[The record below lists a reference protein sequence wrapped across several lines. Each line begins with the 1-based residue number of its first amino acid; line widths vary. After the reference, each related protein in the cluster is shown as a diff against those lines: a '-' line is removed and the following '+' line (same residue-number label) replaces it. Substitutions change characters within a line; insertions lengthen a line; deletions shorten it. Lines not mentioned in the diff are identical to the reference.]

1 MMAINMEREPVAGDL
16 LAADVAAIAKID
28 AVSKILEVACR
39 TTGMGFAVVAR
50 VTGERWVACAVRDE
64 IQFGLQPGGELKI
77 ETTICHEVRSER
89 RAVIIDDVAQDEI
102 YRGHPTPAMYGF
114 KSYISIPIIRT
125 DGSFFGTL
133 CAIDPSPAK
142 LNTPATIDM
151 FTLFAE
157 LIAVHLDNQERLVA
171 AQSALQAEREN
182 AELREQFIAVLG
194 HDLRNP
200 LASISGCVDV
210 LRMAPKEKQAS
221 ALGIMQK
228 SVRRMSGLI
237 SDVLDFA
244 RARLGEGLDLNCNVE
259 PLVHALEQVIAELQ
273 YAWPNRI
280 IETQMTLDE
289 PVYCDSSRIAQLLS
303 NLLANALTH
312 GRADGP
318 VAVNA
323 SNRSGVFELSVTNTG
338 NPIPAAAQECLF
350 QPYTRATISP
360 NQQGL
365 GLGLY
370 IASEIA
376 RAHNGTLDFRSST
389 DRTCFIL
396 RMPSQQKAT
405 ELLK

>member
-1 MMAINMEREPVAGDL
+1 MVRDL
-16 LAADVAAIAKID
+16 LAADVAAIGKID

-39 TTGMGFAVVAR
+39 STGMGFAVIAR

-77 ETTICHEVRSER
+77 ETTFCNTVRSER
-89 RAVIIDDVAQDEI
+89 HPVIIDDVAQNEN
-102 YRGHPTPAMYGF
+102 YSYHPIPAMYGF
-114 KSYISIPIIRT
+114 RSYISIPVIRA

-133 CAIDPSPAK
+133 CAIDPNPAK
-142 LNTPATIDM
+142 VNTPSIIDM

-157 LIAVHLDNQERLVA
+157 LIAAHLDNQERLVA
-171 AQSALQAEREN
+171 AQTALQNERKT

-200 LASISGCVDV
+200 LASISSGMDV
-210 LRMAPKEKQAS
+210 LRVAPKEKQAS
-221 ALGIMQK
+221 VLGIMQK
-228 SVRRMSGLI
+228 SVQRMSGLI
-237 SDVLDFA
+237 SDILDFA
-244 RARLGEGLDLNCNVE
+244 RSRLGEGLDLNCHCE
-259 PLVHALEQVIAELQ
+259 LLDHTLEQVIAELQ
-273 YAWPNRI
+273 YAWPKRI
-280 IETQMTLDE
+280 IETGMALDE

-318 VAVNA
+318 VVVNA
-323 SNRSGVFELSVTNTG
+323 SSRNGLFELSVTNSG

-376 RAHNGTLDFRSST
+376 RAHHGRLDFSSST
-389 DRTCFIL
+389 DSTCFIL
-396 RMPSQQKAT
+396 RMPSQQGVT
-405 ELLK
+405 ERLN